1 MCNGVLQEDEW
12 NEGITTKSE
21 IERCCHPDYQ
31 AEIYPKPNLLVLD
44 PWQVSDHLY

>member
-1 MCNGVLQEDEW
+1 MCIGVLQEDEW

-21 IERCCHPDYQ
+21 IERCHPDYQ

>member
-1 MCNGVLQEDEW
+1 M
-12 NEGITTKSE
+12 TKSE

-44 PWQVSDHLY
+44 P